1 MPESAGKSGAVI
13 FIKLIRVLA
22 VALAVWLI
30 LHLLY
35 SLGRKK
41 AVSGGKDG
49 ADNVR
54 RRFVKSSVVEKQSRS
69 DDEGQS

>member
-1 MPESAGKSGAVI
+1 MI
-13 FIKLIRVLA
+13 FIRLIRVLA
-22 VALAVWLI
+22 IALAVWLT

-41 AVSGGKDG
+41 RMSRPSAKGRSG
-49 ADNVR
+49 NVR
-54 RRFVKSSVVEKQSRS
+54 RKFVKSSVVEEQSQT

>member
-1 MPESAGKSGAVI
+1 MI

-22 VALAVWLI
+22 VALAVWLV

-35 SLGRKK
+35 CLGRKK
-41 AVSGGKDG
+41 AMSRPGGKDRAG
-49 ADNVR
+49 NVR
-54 RRFVKSSVVEKQSRS
+54 RKFVKSSVVEKQSRT

>member
-1 MPESAGKSGAVI
+1 MI

-22 VALAVWLI
+22 VAFGVWLI

-35 SLGRKK
+35 SLVRKK
-41 AVSGGKDG
+41 AMARPGGKDRSG
-49 ADNVR
+49 NMR
-54 RRFVKSSVVEKQSRS
+54 RKFVKSSVVEKQSQT

>member
-1 MPESAGKSGAVI
+1 MI

-22 VALAVWLI
+22 VALAVWLT

-41 AVSGGKDG
+41 AMAQPGGKDRAG
-49 ADNVR
+49 NIHR
-54 RRFVKSSVVEKQSRS
+54 KFVKSSVVEKQDHA

>member
-1 MPESAGKSGAVI
+1 VI

-22 VALAVWLI
+22 IALAVWLI

-41 AVSGGKDG
+41 AMSRPGGKDRAG
-49 ADNVR
+49 NAHR
-54 RRFVKSSVVEKQSRS
+54 KFVKSSIVEKQSRT

>member
-1 MPESAGKSGAVI
+1 MI

-41 AVSGGKDG
+41 AIPRPG
-49 ADNVR
+49 ARDAAGNVNR
-54 RRFVKSSVVEKQSRS
+54 KFVKSSIIEKT
-69 DDEGQS
+69 DDEEQS